1 MCTPW
6 FSINHTQFYDRS
18 ATLAAT
24 SSAALIVMMTCGP
37 KDAQA
42 HSLRAVASP
51 PFLWTD
57 VDSTHAQGVATAL
70 SEELGSIHD
79 FGHDT
84 FLGIRF
90 SAGVIAD
97 FDDKGSESRSGQRHS
112 LRFGNGS
119 SLGTASDVANSVL
132 DRVFTGA
139 SSGPV
144 GGSGGSGGGGDKSV
158 AGGIGSIGN
167 QNFGNSV
174 NTESDIPDPPLT
186 AVPLPPALPLFAF
199 GLCSLVFLVRPRKT
213 S

>member
-24 SSAALIVMMTCGP
+24 SLAALIVMMACGP

-97 FDDKGSESRSGQRHS
+97 FDDKGSELRSGQRHS

-119 SLGTASDVANSVL
+119 SLGTPVTL
-132 DRVFTGA
+132 PTL
-139 SSGPV
+139 SS
-144 GGSGGSGGGGDKSV
+144 
-158 AGGIGSIGN
+158 
-167 QNFGNSV
+167 
-174 NTESDIPDPPLT
+174 TEYFWRIERSRWRQRRIW
-186 AVPLPPALPLFAF
+186 
-199 GLCSLVFLVRPRKT
+199 RRRR
-213 S
+213 